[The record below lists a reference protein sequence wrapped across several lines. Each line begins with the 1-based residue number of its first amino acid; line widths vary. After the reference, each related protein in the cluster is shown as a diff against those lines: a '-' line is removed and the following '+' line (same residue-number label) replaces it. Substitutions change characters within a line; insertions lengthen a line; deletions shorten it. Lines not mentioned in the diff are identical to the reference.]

1 MLGQASE
8 SATTSWGK
16 MKYSVFSTDIDNHV
30 GYINHRGEFVS
41 VSVCWD
47 FETAQRQ
54 ADTLNAG
61 LVQQNQRQE
70 QTGNRY
76 MRRYVGR

>member
-1 MLGQASE
+1 
-8 SATTSWGK
+8 
-16 MKYSVFSTDIDNHV
+16 MKYSVFSTETDNYV
-30 GYINHRGEFVS
+30 GYVNHRGEFVA

-47 FETAQRQ
+47 HETAQRQ

-61 LVQQNQRQE
+61 LTQQDQRKQ

-76 MRRYVGR
+76 MHRYMGR